1 MEITSIE
8 FIKGIIGPDRALE
21 NSFPQVAFI
30 GRSNVGKSSV
40 INSLVRQKK
49 LARTSANPGR
59 TQQINL
65 FLINNS
71 FYLLD
76 LPGYGYAKTSKENQV
91 ELKKIIHG
99 YLFESTYK
107 QKKVVLIIDAS
118 VGPKEIDLE
127 MLKLLE
133 KNKKNV
139 VIVANKVD
147 KIKPSLYKK
156 QLTEIQEKIGLH
168 LIIPYSAKKN
178 IGRKELLREIA

>member
-1 MEITSIE
+1 MEITSIQ
-8 FIKGIIGPDRALE
+8 FIKGIIGPDNALE

-40 INSLVRQKK
+40 INSLTKQKK
-49 LARTSANPGR
+49 LARTSAHPGR

-65 FLINNS
+65 FLVDGA

-91 ELKKIIHG
+91 ELKKIIYG
-99 YLFESTYK
+99 YLFESSYK

-127 MLKLLE
+127 MLELLR

-147 KIKPSLYKK
+147 KIKSSIFKK
-156 QLTEIQEKIGLH
+156 HFTEIQKKVGKCLV
-168 LIIPYSAKKN
+168 IPYSAKKD
-178 IGRKELLREIA
+178 IGRKELLREIV

>member
-1 MEITSIE
+1 MKIFSVE
-8 FIKGIIGPDRALE
+8 FVRGIIGPDSALE
-21 NSFPQVAFI
+21 NNFPQVAFI

-40 INSLVRQKK
+40 INSLVRQKIAK
-49 LARTSANPGR
+49 ISISPGR

-65 FLINNS
+65 FLINKS
-71 FYLLD
+71 TYLLD
-76 LPGYGYAKTSKENQV
+76 LPGYGYAKISKENQI

-107 QKKVVLIIDAS
+107 QKIFIIIDAS

-139 VIVANKVD
+139 VVVANKVD

-156 QLTEIQEKIGLH
+156 QFEYIQEKISSY
-168 LIIPYSAKKN
+168 LIIPYSAKKG
-178 IGRKELLREIA
+178 IGRKELLSEIL